1 MLNLTR
7 GLRRDPLWYGPCLQ
21 SGKDTGHGTAVARQ
35 WNGTRQR
42 NQALRQARER
52 PGLTGT
58 VPERQ
63 RGGSDSATGATVIV
77 AGSGDGAGPGL
88 GYGR

>member
-1 MLNLTR
+1 M
-7 GLRRDPLWYGPCLQ
+7 
-21 SGKDTGHGTAVARQ
+21 A
-35 WNGTRQR
+35 RQR
-42 NQALRQARER
+42 NQALRKAKEQ

-58 VPERQ
+58 MPEWQ
-63 RGGSDSATGATVIV
+63 RGGSDSAAGAAVMV

>member
-1 MLNLTR
+1 M
-7 GLRRDPLWYGPCLQ
+7 PQAGPTFGADHVYSQ
-21 SGKDTGHGTAVARQ
+21 KRTQGHGTAVARQ
-35 WNGTRQR
+35 RNGTRQF
-42 NQALRQARER
+42 NQALKQARER

-63 RGGSDSATGATVIV
+63 RGGSDSAAGTAVMV
-77 AGSGDGAGPGL
+77 AGSGDCAGPGL

>member
-1 MLNLTR
+1 M
-7 GLRRDPLWYGPCLQ
+7 
-21 SGKDTGHGTAVARQ
+21 
-35 WNGTRQR
+35 
-42 NQALRQARER
+42 RQARER

-63 RGGSDSATGATVIV
+63 SGGSDSAAGAVVMV